1 MLVFLVVY
9 NLSDFLSRILEI
21 EIKKHFKHFFN
32 LRLSQKLLTVSL
44 NITILPPQFKAFSMP
59 NTLSI

>member
-21 EIKKHFKHFFN
+21 EIKKHFKHLFN

-44 NITILPPQFKAFSMP
+44 NITILPPPIQ
-59 NTLSI
+59 SIFHA